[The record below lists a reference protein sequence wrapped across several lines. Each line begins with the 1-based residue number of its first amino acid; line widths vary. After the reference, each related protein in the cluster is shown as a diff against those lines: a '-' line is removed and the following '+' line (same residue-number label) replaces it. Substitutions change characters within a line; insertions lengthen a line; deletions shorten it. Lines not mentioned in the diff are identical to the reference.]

1 MSSTFEIVIKPRKG
15 LQPFDLDEILYF
27 RELLAFLAWRDIKI
41 RYRQT
46 ALGVLWAV
54 LQPLLAMLLFTVI
67 FNRVAAV
74 HSDGPPY
81 PLFVYAGLVPWTF
94 FANSVSQSSN
104 SLVGN
109 QQLVSKVY
117 FPRLFIPLASIG
129 AMLLDLLLG
138 LALVVV
144 LMLHYHQHFSAQLIW
159 LPLFVLGSFLA
170 ASGVGLALSALN
182 VMFRDVK
189 YIVPYCIQMGLF
201 VTPVIYPLHYLPLRW
216 QILVGLNPMA
226 GMVLGF
232 RYALLGT
239 RVPLSLASISFAV
252 SVCLFIAGLLI
263 FRRIERFFADII

>member
-15 LQPFDLDEILYF
+15 LQPFDLDEVYRF

-46 ALGVLWAV
+46 VLGVVWAF
-54 LQPLLAMLLFTVI
+54 LQPFVAMLIFTVI
-67 FNRVAAV
+67 FNRMAAV

-94 FANSVSQSSN
+94 FANSVTQSSN

-117 FPRLFIPLASIG
+117 FPRMFIPLASIG
-129 AMLLDLLLG
+129 ALFLDLLLG
-138 LALVVV
+138 LVLVAV
-144 LMLHYHQHFSAQLIW
+144 LMLYYHQRLSSQLIW
-159 LPLFVLGSFLA
+159 LPLFIFGSFLA

-182 VMFRDVK
+182 VLFRDVK

-216 QILVGLNPMA
+216 QILIGLNPMA

-232 RYALLGT
+232 RYALLGS
-239 RVPLSLASISFAV
+239 RLPWSLASISFGV
-252 SVCLFIAGLLI
+252 SVGLFITGLLI
-263 FRRIERFFADII
+263 FRRIERFFADVI

>member
-1 MSSTFEIVIKPRKG
+1 MPSTFEILIRPRKG
-15 LQPFDLDEILYF
+15 LQPFDLDEVLRF

-54 LQPLLAMLLFTVI
+54 LQPLLAMLIFTVI

-104 SLVGN
+104 SLVGS
-109 QQLVSKVY
+109 QHLVSKVY
-117 FPRLFIPLASIG
+117 FPRIFIPLASIG
-129 AMLLDLLLG
+129 AMLLDLLFG
-138 LALVVV
+138 LALVVI
-144 LMLHYHQHFSAQLIW
+144 LMLHYHQSFTSRLIW
-159 LPLFVLGSFLA
+159 LPLFVFGSFLA
-170 ASGVGLALSALN
+170 ASGIGLALSALN

-189 YIVPYCIQMGLF
+189 YIVPYSIQMGLF
-201 VTPVIYPLHYLPLRW
+201 VTPVIYPLRYIPSRW
-216 QILVGLNPMA
+216 QMFVGLNPMA

-232 RYALLGT
+232 RYAVLGSP
-239 RVPLSLASISFAV
+239 VPLSLVSISFAV

-263 FRRIERFFADII
+263 FRRIERVFADII